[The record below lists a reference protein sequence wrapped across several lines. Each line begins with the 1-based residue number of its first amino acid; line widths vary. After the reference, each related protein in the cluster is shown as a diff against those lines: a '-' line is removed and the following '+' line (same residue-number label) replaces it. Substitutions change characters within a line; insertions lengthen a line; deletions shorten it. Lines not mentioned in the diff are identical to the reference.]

1 MKYNITH
8 HNNPTSSPK
17 PDDLHA
23 QLFPPFGC
31 PMMSCPGFEPAELEH
46 ADRGRGRWSNGYGT
60 SNLGLCQVHWALSVA
75 LQVNLD
81 ASGDLDR

>member
-1 MKYNITH
+1 
-8 HNNPTSSPK
+8 
-17 PDDLHA
+17 
-23 QLFPPFGC
+23 
-31 PMMSCPGFEPAELEH
+31 MMSCPGFEPAELEH